1 MQTSY
6 AVLWQTADEEPR
18 PGRLEPE
25 PLGVRFVPDDGT
37 AAQNVRYGDIAGIRI
52 GDRPVDE
59 SSDRRALTLELRSG
73 RTIRV
78 DSIARLGLIA
88 DLARSLTTLALA
100 VDDRPTRTLVVAP
113 IREGRVEAARALLD
127 AGPPFA
133 PGEAGLD
140 RHEAFLTDREVIF
153 LFEAARS
160 GEPLSRLLA
169 SVSVWDAAPAWRNLI
184 AGPPRVAELRYAWE
198 ATELAERPAGS

>member
-1 MQTSY
+1 MKASY
-6 AVLWQTADEEPR
+6 AVLWRAADGEPR

-25 PLGVRFVPDDGT
+25 ALGVRFVPDDGT
-37 AAQNVRYGDIAGIRI
+37 AEEDLRYEDIAGIRI
-52 GDRPVDE
+52 ADFPTDGPLDRT
-59 SSDRRALTLELRSG
+59 ALALELRSG
-73 RTIRV
+73 RTIHI
-78 DSIARLGLIA
+78 DSIVRLGLVA
-88 DLARSLTTLALA
+88 DLARSLTALTLA
-100 VDDRPTRTLVVAP
+100 VDERPTRALVVAP
-113 IREGRVEAARALLD
+113 LREGRVEAARALLD

-153 LFEAARS
+153 LFEAARG

-169 SVSVWDAAPAWRNLI
+169 SVPVWDAAPAWRDLI

-198 ATELAERPAGS
+198 ATELAERPAGP